1 MVLPCDA
8 APGKVLAHSGNPPC
22 IRWFGENRGWR
33 MLHSFPVPL
42 IVGGA
47 GIALY
52 DACFL
57 RDGIL
62 WSGVQQVSHCL
73 PTRRLPVFTTANPP
87 TGIAVGKTL
96 LAADRVAFVSSGY
109 FTDGLIRLLSCI
121 SGEFVASYATGFK
134 PGLFAFAALRL
145 VFGQCDEG
153 VHAIFRGE
161 SRELFRFHGAY
172 PISTSHWPHVCA
184 PWIVATSYTSLCVFD
199 VRRESSVAQFSVH
212 TASLQSVAVGWDDGE
227 PLLCVDYECGDT
239 CNAWVGIVTFL

>member
-1 MVLPCDA
+1 MVLPCNA

-73 PTRRLPVFTTANPP
+73 PNRRLPVFTTANLP
-87 TGIAVGKTL
+87 TGVAVGKTL
-96 LAADRVAFVSSGY
+96 LAADRVAFVSSGS
-109 FTDGLIRLLSCI
+109 FTDGLIRLLSCN

-134 PGLFAFAALRL
+134 PGHFAFAALRL
-145 VFGQCDEG
+145 VFAHGVEG
-153 VHAIFRGE
+153 VHALYRGD
-161 SRELFRFHGAY
+161 SRELFRFLTLL
-172 PISTSHWPHVCA
+172 PIGLT
-184 PWIVATSYTSLCVFD
+184 F
-199 VRRESSVAQFSVH
+199 VRRGWLQHRIPRSACLTFEENRPLHSFLSIVLLIKASPSVGLPVNRYCA
-212 TASLQSVAVGWDDGE
+212 
-227 PLLCVDYECGDT
+227 
-239 CNAWVGIVTFL
+239 